1 MVCAWC
7 VRRLVGHSLS
17 LRWRRVATPT
27 TAAATTTTT
36 AAAAA
41 ATTTTTA
48 AAAAIVA
55 ADAADAAAV
64 TALLLHHPRDA
75 PLECHAAAHR
85 LDEALEALP

>member
-7 VRRLVGHSLS
+7 VRRLVGHSLW

-27 TAAATTTTT
+27 TAAAPTPP
-36 AAAAA
+36 
-41 ATTTTTA
+41 TA

>member
-36 AAAAA
+36 TAAA
-41 ATTTTTA
+41 ATTTAA

-85 LDEALEALP
+85 LNEALEALT